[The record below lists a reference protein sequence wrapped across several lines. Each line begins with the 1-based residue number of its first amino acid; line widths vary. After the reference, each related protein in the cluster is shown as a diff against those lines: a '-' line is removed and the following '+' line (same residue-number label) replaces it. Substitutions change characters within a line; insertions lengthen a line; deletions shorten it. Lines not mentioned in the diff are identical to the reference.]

1 MKKNTVSE
9 SNLTLTP
16 TKKITT
22 PEETTANSNLVDRI
36 ASENSK
42 LHDPDTNTKN
52 SNYKFESNRNYFT
65 ISIYAL
71 CVITLGTIIVYS
83 IVNFDATK
91 AAISRF
97 LNILSPFIM
106 AFFIAYI
113 LHPIVVKINK
123 LLKKIK
129 FMSDKAAKIL
139 SIIISYLLVLG
150 IMTVTLIYV
159 MPELY
164 NSLAELTSANRI
176 DAMIKTVTSTLEGL
190 EAKFPSID
198 FAIIESMIEDAL
210 PQILSFGT
218 NMLKD
223 LVPLVFNA
231 SVFIAKAIV
240 NLLLSIV
247 ISVYML
253 SDKSNIGLGFK
264 KILYAFMPMKK
275 VDNFIQT
282 SKECNS
288 IFNSF
293 IIGKSLDSLIIG
305 IICFIAMNI
314 LKLPYAILLSVI
326 VGITNMIPYFGPFI
340 GAIPG
345 VVLYLLIS
353 PIKSIIFAFM
363 ILVLQQFDGLYLG
376 PKILGSS
383 TGLKPLW
390 VIFAITLGGAYA
402 GVIGMFLGVPV
413 VAVISFLLQ
422 KLIHNKLKKKNI
434 IIED

>member
-1 MKKNTVSE
+1 MKKNTGSE
-9 SNLTLTP
+9 TNLTLTP
-16 TKKITT
+16 SKESPSPEQTT
-22 PEETTANSNLVDRI
+22 SNNMDHRTVLD
-36 ASENSK
+36 NSK
-42 LHDPDTNTKN
+42 SDEPIANTKN

-71 CVITLGTIIVYS
+71 WVITLGTIIIYS

-97 LNILSPFIM
+97 FSILSPFIM

-113 LHPIVVKINK
+113 LHPIVVKIKK
-123 LLKKIK
+123 LLNKIK
-129 FMSDKAAKIL
+129 FISDKAAKIL

-150 IMTVTLIYV
+150 ILTVTLIYV

-164 NSLAELTSANRI
+164 NSLAELTSASRI
-176 DAMIKTVTSTLEGL
+176 DAMIKTVTKTLEGL
-190 EAKFPSID
+190 EAKFPTID

-210 PQILSFGT
+210 PEILAFGT

-223 LVPLVFNA
+223 LVPFVFNA
-231 SVFIAKAIV
+231 SVLIAKAIV

-264 KILYAFMPMKK
+264 KILYAFMPKK
-275 VDNFIQT
+275 KADNFIQT

-345 VVLYLLIS
+345 VVLYLLLS

-390 VIFAITLGGAYA
+390 VIFAITIGGAYA

-434 IIED
+434 VIED